1 MTVFNNNIIWI
12 IISILLGIIC
22 MVCFIFYFIIVIKF
36 LENNYNLQIEYNIV
50 LFFNSRSICCPIFN
64 IDPVTNNIDP
74 VTNNIDPVTNNI
86 DPVTNN
92 IDPVEDEHTEIE
104 IISEEDYHKKTGNI
118 IIVGPNDNITIGTF
132 K

>member
-1 MTVFNNNIIWI
+1 MTVFNNNIILI

-22 MVCFIFYFIIVIKF
+22 MVGFIFYFIIVIKF

-74 VTNNIDPVTNNI
+74 VTNNIDPVI
-86 DPVTNN
+86 NN